1 MESKL
6 SLLTD
11 EKVNL
16 FSSVRVNKV
25 VVIVVVDWLIA
36 TLTKAREH
44 FAIPTGDLEPP

>member
-11 EKVNL
+11 EQINFL
-16 FSSVRVNKV
+16 SCVRVNKV
-25 VVIVVVDWLIA
+25 VVVVVVDWLTA

-44 FAIPTGDLEPP
+44 SVIPTGD